1 MSIAAG
7 PSIVTSGLVLD
18 LDAANPRSYPGSGS
32 VWYDVSGNGNNASL
46 YNITYSS
53 GYLIF
58 NGTTGYGLVSNNVS
72 PGTGNFTVSAWF
84 LKQEIVTNRY
94 IWDFGSNGGT
104 LSSGPASP
112 RGLGIII
119 LRWVVVEIFIIVAR
133 LRL

>member
-72 PGTGNFTVSAWF
+72 PGTGNFTVSC
-84 LKQEIVTNRY
+84 LLYT
-94 IWDFGSNGGT
+94 S
-104 LSSGPASP
+104 PSP
-112 RGLGIII
+112 RD
-119 LRWVVVEIFIIVAR
+119 
-133 LRL
+133 